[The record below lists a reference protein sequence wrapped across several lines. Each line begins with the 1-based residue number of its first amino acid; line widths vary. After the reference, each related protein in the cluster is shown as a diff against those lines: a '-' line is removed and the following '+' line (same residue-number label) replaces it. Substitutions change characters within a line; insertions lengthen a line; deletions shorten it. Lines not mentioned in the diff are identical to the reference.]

1 MDGKVESEK
10 DGKRKALFFQRLVA
24 FIIDMVLISFIA
36 ALISAPFTNSEKLEK
51 LEKKEIQIL
60 KDYTNEKIDS
70 ETYII
75 NYTDVYYDI
84 SRASGI
90 TSIVVIFLEVLY
102 FVVYQLYKNGQTI
115 GKKIMKIRVISKDG
129 ELSMNQMIFRSFISN
144 FILMNIISFIL
155 MLFTKKS
162 VYFYA
167 NTIIGS
173 IQYIIV
179 IISIFMVMSKKN
191 GCAVHDKL
199 VHTEVVREN

>member
-24 FIIDMVLISFIA
+24 FIIDMILISFIA
-36 ALISAPFTNSEKLEK
+36 ALITAPFTNSEKLEK
-51 LEKKEIQIL
+51 LEKKEIQVL

-70 ETYII
+70 ETYMI
-75 NYTDVYYDI
+75 NYSNVYYSI
-84 SRASGI
+84 SRVSGL
-90 TSIVVIFLEVLY
+90 TSLATIFLEVLY

-115 GKKIMKIRVISKDG
+115 GKKLMKIRVISKDG

-144 FILMNIISFIL
+144 FILMNIINFVL

-162 VYFYA
+162 IYFYA
-167 NTIIGS
+167 STTIGS

-179 IISIFMVMSKKN
+179 IISIFMVMFKKN
-191 GCAVHDKL
+191 GCAIHDML
-199 VHTEVVREN
+199 VHTEVIREN

>member
-36 ALISAPFTNSEKLEK
+36 ALISAPFTNADKLEK

-75 NYTDVYYDI
+75 NYTDVYYNI
-84 SRASGI
+84 SRTSGI
-90 TSIVVIFLEVLY
+90 TSIAVIFLEVLY
-102 FVVYQLYKNGQTI
+102 FVVYQLYKGGQTI

-162 VYFYA
+162 IYFYT

-191 GCAVHDKL
+191 GCAIHDKL
-199 VHTEVVREN
+199 VHTEVIREN